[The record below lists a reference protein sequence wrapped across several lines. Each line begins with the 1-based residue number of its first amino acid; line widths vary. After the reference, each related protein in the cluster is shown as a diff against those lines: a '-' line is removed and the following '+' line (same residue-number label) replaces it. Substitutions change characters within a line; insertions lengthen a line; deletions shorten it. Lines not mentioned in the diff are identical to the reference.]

1 MKQKILL
8 FGDFGI
14 DDAIALIYSFFTKE
28 IEIVGIVA
36 DYGNVPREKVLK
48 NINYLKYLS
57 GNKDIPV
64 YEGASCTLTGITA
77 EYYPDVHGPEGL
89 GPIITPSIN
98 YQIYPLHMVL
108 DLVEQHINDLT
119 IVNVG
124 RLTSLAT
131 TFVLGLKLMQEA
143 KEYLLMG
150 GAIFYPGNVTASAE
164 ANFHSDPYAANVIIT
179 YAKNLTIIP
188 LNVTQRALITPQQVE
203 QIDHFHQKTKD
214 PIGLIIKPL
223 LNFYYQFY
231 SQSVPGILGSP
242 LHDVFPI
249 WYLLNRN
256 KVTIRELPIK
266 IVVDRGE
273 AFGQS
278 LGDFRS
284 KPTPGFV
291 KHKVA
296 LNFNEFEFTN
306 DILRTFLK
314 IR

>member
-1 MKQKILL
+1 MTQKILL

-14 DDAIALIYSFFTKE
+14 DDALALIYSFFTKE
-28 IEIVGIVA
+28 IEVVGIVA
-36 DYGNVPREKVLK
+36 DYGNVPKEKVLK

-64 YEGASCTLTGITA
+64 FEGASCSLTGITA

-150 GAIFYPGNVTASAE
+150 GAFFYPGNVTASAE
-164 ANFHSDPYAANVIIT
+164 ANFHSDPYAANIIIN
-179 YAKNLTIIP
+179 YAKI
-188 LNVTQRALITPQQVE
+188 
-203 QIDHFHQKTKD
+203 
-214 PIGLIIKPL
+214 
-223 LNFYYQFY
+223 
-231 SQSVPGILGSP
+231 
-242 LHDVFPI
+242 
-249 WYLLNRN
+249 
-256 KVTIRELPIK
+256 
-266 IVVDRGE
+266 
-273 AFGQS
+273 
-278 LGDFRS
+278 
-284 KPTPGFV
+284 
-291 KHKVA
+291 
-296 LNFNEFEFTN
+296 
-306 DILRTFLK
+306 
-314 IR
+314 